1 MFLLQFNMPDRLPRG
16 GRPRLQ
22 VRPPRNPDGNHIGP
36 VHSGPEY
43 ASILV
48 CHNSHSIVRR
58 RHSVRNG
65 MLKSN
70 KDT

>member
-1 MFLLQFNMPDRLPRG
+1 MFLLQFNMPDRN
-16 GRPRLQ
+16 PRL
-22 VRPPRNPDGNHIGP
+22 GGK
-36 VHSGPEY
+36 
-43 ASILV
+43 
-48 CHNSHSIVRR
+48 CR

>member
-1 MFLLQFNMPDRLPRG
+1 MFLLQFNMPDHLPRG
-16 GRPRLQ
+16 GRPRL
-22 VRPPRNPDGNHIGP
+22 GG
-36 VHSGPEY
+36 E
-43 ASILV
+43 
-48 CHNSHSIVRR
+48 CR

>member
-1 MFLLQFNMPDRLPRG
+1 MFLLQFNMPDRLRAGSAGRAAAPPPRT
-16 GRPRLQ
+16 PRL
-22 VRPPRNPDGNHIGP
+22 GGK
-36 VHSGPEY
+36 
-43 ASILV
+43 
-48 CHNSHSIVRR
+48 CR

>member
-1 MFLLQFNMPDRLPRG
+1 MFLLQFNMPDRLPPPRG
-16 GRPRLQ
+16 GGPR
-22 VRPPRNPDGNHIGP
+22 RRAPPPPRTPRQGG
-36 VHSGPEY
+36 E
-43 ASILV
+43 
-48 CHNSHSIVRR
+48 CR

>member
-22 VRPPRNPDGNHIGP
+22 VRNPRQGG
-36 VHSGPEY
+36 E
-43 ASILV
+43 
-48 CHNSHSIVRR
+48 CR

>member
-16 GRPRLQ
+16 RRPRLQ
-22 VRPPRNPDGNHIGP
+22 VRPPRNPRLGG
-36 VHSGPEY
+36 E
-43 ASILV
+43 
-48 CHNSHSIVRR
+48 CR

>member
-16 GRPRLQ
+16 GRPRL
-22 VRPPRNPDGNHIGP
+22 PRLGGK
-36 VHSGPEY
+36 
-43 ASILV
+43 
-48 CHNSHSIVRR
+48 CR

>member
-22 VRPPRNPDGNHIGP
+22 VRPPRTPRLGGE
-36 VHSGPEY
+36 G
-43 ASILV
+43 
-48 CHNSHSIVRR
+48 R

>member
-1 MFLLQFNMPDRLPRG
+1 MFLLQFNMPDRLPRN
-16 GRPRLQ
+16 PRL
-22 VRPPRNPDGNHIGP
+22 GGK
-36 VHSGPEY
+36 
-43 ASILV
+43 
-48 CHNSHSIVRR
+48 CR